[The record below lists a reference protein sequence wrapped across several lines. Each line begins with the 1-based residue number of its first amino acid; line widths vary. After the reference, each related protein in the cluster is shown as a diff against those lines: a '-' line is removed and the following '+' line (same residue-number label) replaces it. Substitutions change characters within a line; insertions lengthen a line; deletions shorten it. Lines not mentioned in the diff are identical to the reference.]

1 MQLTKANMKQKTN
14 NVLICQAINI
24 MEIFTVWHA
33 YLLIYRMIY
42 QQSNKSTD
50 NQNQSSNL
58 YSKER
63 HKKRYT
69 KVWKKIPNWGGWDRK
84 KNKNARFCLWEV
96 LKRRVGGSRFFKNV

>member
-1 MQLTKANMKQKTN
+1 MQQLTKANMKQKTN

-50 NQNQSSNL
+50 NQNQPSNL

-84 KNKNARFCLWEV
+84 KNKNAQFYLW
-96 LKRRVGGSRFFKNV
+96 